1 MLKILLVGIDAH
13 SKNNTACFIDQEGN
27 TVVKSFSFPNNLSGA
42 TELEQ
47 KIVKVMQ
54 KGSFT
59 SLKAATESAFL
70 YDIHLLDFLVVSK
83 ELSSF
88 FP

>member
-1 MLKILLVGIDAH
+1 MSKILLVGIDAH

-27 TVVKSFSFPNNLSGA
+27 IVLKSFSFPNNLSGA

-59 SLKAATESAFL
+59 SLKVATEEITGSGLA
-70 YDIHLLDFLVVSK
+70 ISHLHFPLN
-83 ELSSF
+83 F
-88 FP
+88 FN